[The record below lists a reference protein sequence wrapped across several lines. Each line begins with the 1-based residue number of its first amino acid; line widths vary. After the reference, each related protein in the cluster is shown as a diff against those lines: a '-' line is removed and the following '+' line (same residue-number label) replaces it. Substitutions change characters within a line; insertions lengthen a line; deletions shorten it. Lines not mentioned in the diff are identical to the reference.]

1 MSRSEFVDLP
11 WWKRV
16 PSLNDLE
23 CKPIEWLIQDFI
35 PEGSLV
41 LLAGQPGRNAG

>member
-41 LLAGQPGRNAG
+41 LLAPQPVRNAG